1 MPGGAMASR
10 LQAINID
17 GQTIWAEV
25 NDIEIP
31 ADVTVASKRAAM
43 AGKTAK
49 TSAAGAGLV
58 VDSITK
64 VDIARTLAAIVGPV
78 HAAFDALGAFKPEE
92 ASVELSLGLKGEVGV
107 FVAKSEAN
115 ASLKVTVKWKFPAT
129 KPAPG

>member
-1 MPGGAMASR
+1 MSSR

-25 NDIEIP
+25 SDIEIP
-31 ADVTVASKRAAM
+31 AGDIGAPRRNAVT
-43 AGKTAK
+43 GKTAK

-58 VDSITK
+58 VDSIAK
-64 VDIARTLAAIVGPV
+64 VDIAQTLVAIVGPV

>member
-1 MPGGAMASR
+1 MSSR

-17 GQTIWAEV
+17 GQTIWVEV
-25 NDIEIP
+25 SDIERP
-31 ADVTVASKRAAM
+31 AADAAGPHRTAVT
-43 AGKTAK
+43 GKTAK
-49 TSAAGAGLV
+49 TSAGLV

-64 VDIARTLAAIVGPV
+64 VDIARTLAAVVGPV

-92 ASVELSLGLKGEVGV
+92 ASVELALGLKGEVGV

-129 KPAPG
+129 KPVPG